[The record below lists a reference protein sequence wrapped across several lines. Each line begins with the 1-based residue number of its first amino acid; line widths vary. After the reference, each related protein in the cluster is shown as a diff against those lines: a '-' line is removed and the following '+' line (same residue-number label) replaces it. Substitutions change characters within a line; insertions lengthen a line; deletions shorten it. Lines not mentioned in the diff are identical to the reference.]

1 MAATATRLTDTHLM
15 ILDHASRHPEGRV
28 LPLPDGIGNKGGAT
42 TRALKS
48 LTRRKLIEECLAGPE
63 DQEWARA
70 ENGQRLTLTVTPAGR
85 AAIAAPDTV
94 NQPTDVAVDNRM
106 TAPSVTTEASSE
118 SSGEGDADGG
128 RSSRTI
134 FRAGTKGA
142 VIVDMLRRDSGATLP
157 DLMAV
162 SGWQK
167 HSVRGFL
174 SGTLKKKHGLIV
186 ASAKVDDIR
195 RYRIAA

>member
-1 MAATATRLTDTHLM
+1 MATTDIRLTDTHLI
-15 ILDHASRHPEGRV
+15 ILDHASRHPKGRV
-28 LPLPDGIGNKGGAT
+28 LPVPDGVGNKGGTA

-48 LTRRKLIEECLAGPE
+48 LMQRKLIEQCLAGPE

-70 ENGQRLTLTVTPAGR
+70 ENGQRLTLTITPAGR
-85 AAIAAPDTV
+85 AAIAAADSAD
-94 NQPTDVAVDNRM
+94 QPTDVAVDNRM
-106 TAPSVTTEASSE
+106 TAPSVTTEASFE
-118 SSGEGDADGG
+118 PDGEGAAGG
-128 RSSRTI
+128 RSTRTL

-142 VIVDMLRRDSGATLP
+142 VIVAMLRSNSGATLS
-157 DLMAV
+157 DLMAA

-186 ASAKVDDIR
+186 ASEKVDDIR